1 MLPFGLLCFFKREN
15 LHIAAVLLVACGKP
29 IVHLVRSDLS
39 VGRRDRRCV
48 WFVLSIEILAGF
60 QSKNTFART
69 LSLSLV
75 RLRLSLSLSMVVACF
90 PFLVCCTIKKT
101 FDPGNKASNL
111 AEVLT
116 SEAHH
121 VHPHLS
127 RFDQHFHQQ

>member
-1 MLPFGLLCFFKREN
+1 MIPGAAHLQGDTVLPFGLLCFFKREN

-69 LSLSLV
+69 LSLSLSFV
-75 RLRLSLSLSMVVACF
+75 SVCLSLSLWLWLAF
-90 PFLVCCTIKKT
+90 RFLCAAQSKKPLILGIKQAIWPKC
-101 FDPGNKASNL
+101 
-111 AEVLT
+111 
-116 SEAHH
+116 
-121 VHPHLS
+121 
-127 RFDQHFHQQ
+127 